1 MRILITEDQYRIL
14 MIEQKVGQ
22 VKITSKNYDQLRDI
36 IGEYCKVLRL
46 SKSDGDY
53 IISKNRELYN
63 TTLEKRLSELQ
74 ESLKGI
80 KLQGFKNDNPVVK
93 NFVSSILNEDIKKGI
108 MVEMSRYYTQLI
120 YSYIGLNKPIDVNL
134 IITNIN
140 NIMINGILKQYESSF
155 VLKNLAK
162 VFITK
167 DNIAL
172 IKEKSAEAIEKLL
185 LEIEDFVYMTFDD
198 FINSNVISNYKRE
211 KEKSTPICDKVLI
224 LVDKNYNNIKPYSPR
239 QGYKEFDYTLP
250 ITKKTNQLST
260 SYLPKINNVLD
271 SLV

>member
-1 MRILITEDQYRIL
+1 
-14 MIEQKVGQ
+14 
-22 VKITSKNYDQLRDI
+22 
-36 IGEYCKVLRL
+36 
-46 SKSDGDY
+46 
-53 IISKNRELYN
+53 
-63 TTLEKRLSELQ
+63 
-74 ESLKGI
+74 
-80 KLQGFKNDNPVVK
+80 
-93 NFVSSILNEDIKKGI
+93 
-108 MVEMSRYYTQLI
+108 MSRYYTQLI
-120 YSYIGLNKPIDVNL
+120 YSSIGLNKPIDVNL

-140 NIMINGILKQYESSF
+140 NIMINGILSQYESSF

-162 VFITK
+162 VFITR

-172 IKEKSAEAIEKLL
+172 IKEKFAEAIEKLL

-198 FINSNVISNYKRE
+198 FINSNVISNYKRD

-271 SLV
+271 GLV

>member
-1 MRILITEDQYRIL
+1 MRILITEEQYRRL
-14 MIEQKVGQ
+14 MTEQKVGQ
-22 VKITSKNYDQLRDI
+22 IKITSKNYNQLNDI
-36 IGEYCKVLRL
+36 LGQHCKVLRL

-63 TTLEKRLSELQ
+63 TTLEKRLTELQ

-108 MVEMSRYYTQLI
+108 RVEMSRYYTQLI
-120 YSYIGLNKPIDVNL
+120 YSYIGLNKPINVNL
-134 IITNIN
+134 IIANIN
-140 NIMINGILKQYESSF
+140 NIMINGILSQYESSF

-211 KEKSTPICDKVLI
+211 KEKTSPICDKVLI
-224 LVDKNYNNIKPYSPR
+224 TVDKFYNSVTPYSPK
-239 QGYKEFDYTLP
+239 QTYKEFDYTSP
-250 ITKKTNQLST
+250 ITQKTNQLST